1 MKQTIEYHGDS
12 KRGPYYRLYRIWAG
26 MKNRCLSPTC
36 SSYDRYGGRGIK
48 ICDEWAESYLAFKT
62 WAIANGYKNDL
73 TIDRIDVNGNYE
85 PDNCRWATYSEQN
98 ANQRPRATYEYDGL
112 VYSLDELAEI
122 SGLPRSCIYSRIHN
136 LRWSVDEAI
145 HTHIGEQRHTY
156 TSECHFTPKWA
167 QGEPPF
173 EDYKIYVCGA
183 KPQRCAMVVMVPY
196 DDVARTKTSMSYA
209 RYKMCIREK
218 RLLDPAEI
226 VQHKDGDI
234 SNDAFENLEITF
246 LSDNS
251 RKYGLSQGC
260 KCVLFKCPSC
270 GIRFIK
276 RRSSTHLST
285 SRTNYTCCSK
295 ECAGRFSVECVK
307 RPDSPKTIECLVDNV
322 VAEFVDHSGVFLG
335 EKSKIL
341 KEGEQAYYDMCN
353 RNAL

>member
-12 KRGPYYRLYRIWAG
+12 KRGPYYRLYRIWSG

-48 ICDEWAESYLAFKT
+48 VCDEWVESYLAFKT

-73 TIDRIDVNGNYE
+73 TIDRIDVDGNYE

-98 ANQRPRATYEYDGL
+98 ANQRPRNGISYEYAG
-112 VYSLDELAEI
+112 VSYSLDELVKI
-122 SGLPRSCIYSRIHN
+122 SGLPRSCIYTRIHSFH
-136 LRWSVDEAI
+136 WSVDEAI
-145 HTHIGEQRHTY
+145 HTPVGEHRHAL
-156 TSECHFTPKWA
+156 KWVP
-167 QGEPPF
+167 GEYPF
-173 EDYKIYVCGA
+173 DGYKIYVCWP
-183 KPQRCAMVVMVPY
+183 KSQKCAIAVLTPNG
-196 DDVARTKTSMSYA
+196 DVAGKKTSMSYA
-209 RYKMCIREK
+209 RYKMCVKEK
-218 RLLDPAEI
+218 RLLKPEE
-226 VQHKDGDI
+226 VVRHKDGDV
-234 SNDAFENLEITF
+234 SNDAIENLEITS
-246 LSDNS
+246 LSNNS
-251 RKYGLSQGC
+251 RKYVISQGC

-270 GIRFIK
+270 GIHFIK

-307 RPDSPKTIECLVDNV
+307 RPDSPKTKECLAENV
-322 VAEFVDHSGVFLG
+322 VAEFVDYSGVFLG